1 MAKMRHKKGI
11 IPIILAV
18 FWLSA
23 GVGLA
28 ENDGT
33 YLECRYGGLK
43 SFYKTPVRFKIAHDG
58 FAYDG
63 DNKMHI
69 NRERVFNSYLFG
81 SVINNNEMLMNSIDI
96 FNGEWRQYTITK
108 DEIMQ
113 IKNDEDVSKNKVNSY
128 AQLVWELVG
137 ECKSVEE

>member
-1 MAKMRHKKGI
+1 
-11 IPIILAV
+11 
-18 FWLSA
+18 
-23 GVGLA
+23 
-28 ENDGT
+28 
-33 YLECRYGGLK
+33 
-43 SFYKTPVRFKIAHDG
+43 
-58 FAYDG
+58 
-63 DNKMHI
+63 MHI

-113 IKNDEDVSKNKVNSY
+113 VKNDEDVSKNKVNSY